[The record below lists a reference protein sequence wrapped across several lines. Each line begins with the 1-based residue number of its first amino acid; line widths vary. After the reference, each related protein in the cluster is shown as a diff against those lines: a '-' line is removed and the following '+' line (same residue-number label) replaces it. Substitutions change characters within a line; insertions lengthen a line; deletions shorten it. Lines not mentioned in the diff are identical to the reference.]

1 MDRQKPLA
9 DLQAQLQLL
18 GEQFAQRLKEE
29 LPQLADR
36 AQQLQRSLAGRHLA
50 VQLQHIAEIRA
61 NGHHQRATGGDG
73 CDRDLWPG

>member
-36 AQQLQRSLAGRHLA
+36 AQQLQRSSDPTEQLEHLQDLRNQLHKLAGSA
-50 VQLQHIAEIRA
+50 
-61 NGHHQRATGGDG
+61 GTFGF
-73 CDRDLWPG
+73 

>member
-1 MDRQKPLA
+1 MDRQKQLA

-36 AQQLQRSLAGRHLA
+36 AQPTFPRFQ
-50 VQLQHIAEIRA
+50 
-61 NGHHQRATGGDG
+61 
-73 CDRDLWPG
+73 